1 MPVLYQLLTS
11 QSYSTNQPTITTNT
25 EPGVLASVHAELAEV
40 QRRKCNIV
48 VSGLPNSESVDDD
61 CSLFL
66 KICEENV
73 SVKPVIVRDRCRR
86 LGKPSGDKPRPF
98 LVVFHNEQA
107 VADILY
113 VARDLRISDNE
124 YVKHNVYLNRD
135 LTKAE
140 AELAYRKRVARRLR
154 NQTRNQYRT
163 PTMYNSSASAT
174 SR

>member
-1 MPVLYQLLTS
+1 MAVAVDVLGRLQ
-11 QSYSTNQPTITTNT
+11 I
-25 EPGVLASVHAELAEV
+25 PGMNGSATAESSVDVA
-40 QRRKCNIV
+40 
-48 VSGLPNSESVDDD
+48 ESVDDD

-66 KICEENV
+66 KICEENL

-113 VARDLRISDNE
+113 VARVLRISDNE

-135 LTKAE
+135 LT
-140 AELAYRKRVARRLR
+140 
-154 NQTRNQYRT
+154 
-163 PTMYNSSASAT
+163 
-174 SR
+174 